1 MAMRRVLAAVLALL
15 SLLGPAALR
24 AQPLTPVAVS
34 PPVSVQ
40 VATPAATSSAGLS
53 APGVTQALRDV
64 KLSVTVPGRIES
76 MLVRE
81 GSRVRQGELLLHL
94 DRTLEELEIQRRRLL
109 VQDRARIDELRLKEK
124 TLGEQV
130 QSLRPLLLTGG
141 VSRKQFE
148 DEEMALGSVS
158 AERRALEAA
167 KEREQVELLLAQEAF
182 ERRHLRS
189 PISGVV
195 TKLAAREGESIGPSE
210 PTITVVDTSRVRFI
224 AAVPAA
230 WSQRLRTGLNVRIEL
245 GQESQLRLRMAQVVF
260 VSPVTDPSSGLVEVI
275 AEFDNP
281 DGAVR
286 PGITGRLLF

>member
-15 SLLGPAALR
+15 SLLGPAVLR

-34 PPVSVQ
+34 PPASVQ
-40 VATPAATSSAGLS
+40 VVSPAATSSAGLS

-245 GQESQLRLRMAQVVF
+245 GQESQLRLRTAQVVF

>member
-15 SLLGPAALR
+15 SLLGPAVLR

-34 PPVSVQ
+34 PPASVQ
-40 VATPAATSSAGLS
+40 VVTPAATSSAGLS

-245 GQESQLRLRMAQVVF
+245 GQESQLRLRTAQVVF

>member
-1 MAMRRVLAAVLALL
+1 MPALALIAALLALL
-15 SLLGPAALR
+15 GPPALR
-24 AQPLTPVAVS
+24 AQSLAPVWPTA
-34 PPVSVQ
+34 SVQ
-40 VATPAATSSAGLS
+40 VVAPASGLS

-64 KLSVTVPGRIES
+64 KLSVTVPGRIEA

-109 VQDRARIDELRLKEK
+109 VQDRARIDELRLKER

-158 AERRALEAA
+158 AERKALEAA

-189 PISGVV
+189 PISGIV

-230 WSQRLRTGLNVRIEL
+230 WSQRLRTGLNVRVEL
-245 GQESQLRLRMAQVVF
+245 GQESQARLRTAQVVF

>member
-1 MAMRRVLAAVLALL
+1 MGHRLIGVTVWALF
-15 SLLGPAALR
+15 SFMEVR
-24 AQPLTPVAVS
+24 AQVP
-34 PPVSVQ
+34 
-40 VATPAATSSAGLS
+40 TPALS
-53 APGVTQALRDV
+53 APGVTQALREV
-64 KLSVTVPGRIES
+64 KLSVTVAGRIEAMQVS
-76 MLVRE
+76 E
-81 GSRVRQGELLLHL
+81 GSRVQQGQLLLHL

-109 VQDRARIDELRLKEK
+109 VEDRVRIDEVRQKERVL
-124 TLGEQV
+124 TDQV
-130 QSLRPLLLTGG
+130 HALRPLMVTGG

-230 WSQRLRTGLNVRIEL
+230 WSQRLRTGVSVRVDL
-245 GQESQLRLRMAQVVF
+245 GQESQLRPRTAQVVF

-286 PGITGRLLF
+286 PGITGRLQF

>member
-1 MAMRRVLAAVLALL
+1 MPALPLIAALLALL
-15 SLLGPAALR
+15 GPPALR
-24 AQPLTPVAVS
+24 AQSLAPVWPTA
-34 PPVSVQ
+34 SVQ
-40 VATPAATSSAGLS
+40 VVAPDSGRS

-64 KLSVTVPGRIES
+64 KLSVTVPGRIEA

-109 VQDRARIDELRLKEK
+109 VQDRARIDELRLKER
-124 TLGEQV
+124 TLGDQV
-130 QSLRPLLLTGG
+130 RSLRPLLLTGG

-158 AERRALEAA
+158 AERKALEAA

-189 PISGVV
+189 PISGIV

-230 WSQRLRTGLNVRIEL
+230 WSQRLRTGLNVRVEL
-245 GQESQLRLRMAQVVF
+245 GPESKLRLRTAQVVF

-286 PGITGRLLF
+286 PGISGRLLF

>member
-1 MAMRRVLAAVLALL
+1 MRRRLVMGGRLIGVTVWALFSFL
-15 SLLGPAALR
+15 EVQAQAL
-24 AQPLTPVAVS
+24 PM
-34 PPVSVQ
+34 
-40 VATPAATSSAGLS
+40 S
-53 APGVTQALRDV
+53 APGVTQALREV
-64 KLSVTVPGRIES
+64 KLSVTVAGRIEAMQVS
-76 MLVRE
+76 E
-81 GSRVRQGELLLHL
+81 GSRVQQGQLLLHL

-109 VQDRARIDELRLKEK
+109 LQDRARIDELRQKEK
-124 TLGEQV
+124 VLQEQV
-130 QSLRPLLLTGG
+130 HALRPLLVTGG

-148 DEEMALGSVS
+148 DEEIALGSVS

-167 KEREQVELLLAQEAF
+167 KEREQVELLLAQEAY

-195 TKLAAREGESIGPSE
+195 TKLAARQGESISPSE

-230 WSQRLRTGLNVRIEL
+230 AGHRLRVGATVRIEL
-245 GQESQLRLRMAQVVF
+245 GQEAQVRTRQAQVVF

-286 PGITGRLLF
+286 PGITGRMAF

>member
-1 MAMRRVLAAVLALL
+1 
-15 SLLGPAALR
+15 
-24 AQPLTPVAVS
+24 
-34 PPVSVQ
+34 VQ
-40 VATPAATSSAGLS
+40 VVSPAATSSAGLS

-245 GQESQLRLRMAQVVF
+245 GQESQLRLRTAQVVF